1 MHPADKEKQ
10 RLRVIAGAMSN
21 LIPNQNFQEF
31 ISVLREQRE
40 VIVRDIATEG
50 TLAHERI
57 LLATIGELRALDN
70 IIAVYDDY
78 KRRESI

>member
-10 RLRVIAGAMSN
+10 RLRVIAGAMCQ

-40 VIVRDIATEG
+40 MIVRDIATEG
-50 TLAHERI
+50 TLVHERI
-57 LLATIGELRALDN
+57 LLTTIGELRALDN

>member
-1 MHPADKEKQ
+1 MHPAEKEKQ
-10 RLRVIAGAMSN
+10 RQRTIAGAMAQ

-40 VIVRDIATEG
+40 AIVRDIATEG
-50 TLAHERI
+50 TLINERV
-57 LLATIGELRALDN
+57 LLATLGELRAVEN

>member
-10 RLRVIAGAMSN
+10 RQRAVAGAMAQ

-31 ISVLREQRE
+31 ISVLRDQRE
-40 VIVRDIATEG
+40 AIVRDISTEG
-50 TLAHERI
+50 TLVHERI
-57 LLATIGELRALDN
+57 LLATLGELRAVDN

-78 KRRESI
+78 KRRESV